1 MRLMIMILAIQILS
15 SISLSAQIFPRQCP
29 QDEVSGNCD
38 TCSEIVGVVPPGASF
53 SLTATKCPDTLTSN
67 CMPCCWDV
75 TLEFD
80 PGEGSVW
87 YPNTYLQFGQ
97 GDTIIT
103 DDGTQIIQR
112 KHNTCS
118 VVDESSTCVTGQVA
132 FYTGFF
138 PNRICLEL
146 HCLTCPAP
154 IED

>member
-1 MRLMIMILAIQILS
+1 M
-15 SISLSAQIFPRQCP
+15 PR
-29 QDEVSGNCD
+29 
-38 TCSEIVGVVPPGASF
+38 TII
-53 SLTATKCPDTLTSN
+53 SLTAAKCPDTLTAN

-80 PGEGSVW
+80 PGEGGVW
-87 YPNTYLQFGQ
+87 YPNTNLQFGK